1 MKSTSGFRLGVAA
14 VAVAASLAVAPVA
27 LAAPIPG
34 LNVGKTDL
42 GGVVTGPKGPEAG
55 VWVIAETSDLP
66 TKYTKVVVTDDQGR
80 YLIPDLPKAKYSVWV
95 RGYGLVDSAKVK
107 ASPGQTLKL
116 KAKVAPNARAAAH
129 YYPGMYWYSMLTIP
143 AASEFPGTG
152 EKGNGIPPFMKTQGH
167 WVDPIKNS
175 CQSCHALGSE
185 RIRTAPKDE
194 FGHMQSA
201 MQAWARRI
209 QSGQALT
216 NMALGIAR
224 IGPERGL
231 NMFTDWTA
239 RIAKGEVPADKPPR
253 PQGIERNVV
262 YTMWDWSQP
271 KYYLHDAAS
280 TDKRKPTVNANG
292 RIYGS
297 TEESTDNLP
306 WLDPVSNTV
315 GTIKMPYRDPKTPS
329 STELPMS
336 KSPFWGDE
344 PIWDGHTSIHNNMFD
359 GDGRVWFTSRVGTG
373 PNPDFCKKGSD
384 HPSAKVVPLDGSPR
398 HLSMYD
404 PKTEKWSLI
413 RTCFSTHHLYFGYD
427 ANNTL
432 WTSAGPPQSGVVG
445 WLNTK
450 MYLETGDEAK
460 SQGWTP
466 LIVDTNGNGK
476 RDEGYVEPNQP
487 VDPTKDKRVVAGFY
501 GVAPNP
507 ADGTVWGSVLGY
519 PGYIARL
526 DLGKNPPATAMTEIY
541 SPPAPGYSPRG
552 MDIDSNG
559 VVWAPLAS
567 GHMASFDRRKCKGKL
582 NGPEAATG
590 KLCPEGWTLTAF
602 PGPQFAGVTESGS
615 AEASYYTWV
624 DQHNT
629 SGLGA
634 NTPMA
639 TGNLNDSLIIKVKD
653 ELIQF
658 RVPYPLG
665 FYTKGIDGR
674 IDDPNIGWKGRGLW
688 TATGDR
694 TPFHN
699 EGGKG
704 TRPRVAHFQIR
715 PDPLAH

>member
-1 MKSTSGFRLGVAA
+1 MQNPSKALL
-14 VAVAASLAVAPVA
+14 SLSSLLLAGTA
-27 LAAPIPG
+27 LAAAPAAPAI
-34 LNVGKTDL
+34 DSDDI
-42 GGVVTGPKGPEAG
+42 GGVVAGAKGPEAG
-55 VWVIAETSDLP
+55 VWVIAETTDLP
-66 TKYTKVVVTDDQGR
+66 TKFVRIVVTDDQGR
-80 YLIPDLPKAKYSVWV
+80 FVVPDLPKANYTVWV
-95 RGYGLVDSAKVK
+95 RGYGLVDSAKSK
-107 ASPGQTLKL
+107 ATPGQTLNL
-116 KAKVAPNARAAAH
+116 TAVTAPNAAAAAA
-129 YYPGMYWYSMLTIP
+129 YYPPVFWYSMLKIP
-143 AASEFPGTG
+143 PKSEFPVSDIADQGQWLDIVKTDG
-152 EKGNGIPPFMKTQGH
+152 CITCHQIGDKATRTIPKE
-167 WVDPIKNS
+167 
-175 CQSCHALGSE
+175 LGKFTDSTE
-185 RIRTAPKDE
+185 AWIR
-194 FGHMQSA
+194 
-201 MQAWARRI
+201 RV
-209 QSGQALT
+209 QSGQAGTSMINTIGRLDSEKGAKLFGDWT
-216 NMALGIAR
+216 DRIAE
-224 IGPERGL
+224 GELPKSAPERP
-231 NMFTDWTA
+231 
-239 RIAKGEVPADKPPR
+239 K
-253 PQGIERNVV
+253 GIERNVV
-262 YTMWDWSQP
+262 VTQWDWAAE
-271 KYYLHDAAS
+271 KVYMHDSIS
-280 TDKRKPTVNANG
+280 TDKRNPTVNAYG
-292 RIYGS
+292 PIYG
-297 TEESTDNLP
+297 TPEESSDFI
-306 WLDPVSNTV
+306 PVL
-315 GTIKMPYRDPKTPS
+315 DPKTHTASTIKASPRDANTPS
-329 STELPMS
+329 TKNTPPMQAS
-336 KSPFWGDE
+336 AYWGEDG
-344 PIWDGHTSIHNNMFD
+344 IWDSQTSMHNPMLD
-359 GDGRVWFTSRVGTG
+359 REGRLWVTQRIRTNA
-373 PNPDFCKKGSD
+373 NPDFCKKGST
-384 HPSAKVVPLDGSPR
+384 HPSAQLFPVETAGR
-398 HLSMYD
+398 HLGVYD
-404 PKTEKWSLI
+404 PKTQKFALLD
-413 RTCFSTHHLYFGYD
+413 TCFSTHHLQFAND

-432 WTSAGPPQSGVVG
+432 WLSQGGPNSPVG
-445 WLNTK
+445 WINTK
-450 MYLETGDEAK
+450 MFFETGDAAK